1 MCLDPKLSAKR
12 GNLVTLKDSRVA
24 VRSSYGIPLFAT
36 LNGR

>member
-12 GNLVTLKDSRVA
+12 GNVVMLKGSRVA
-24 VRSSYGIPLFAT
+24 VRLSYGIPLFAT